1 MSKNKLLF
9 DPKKHDPLKFNHL
22 NKKKSNDG
30 YSLSTTSS
38 TIDDSRDHYK
48 DKEKQRRKRRDA
60 RSQSSHDSKSS
71 NNSNSKKSKDEPTSA
86 FLVQLKRA
94 YRDIMDTENKL
105 IDERRLATT
114 SSKVSLFGQKSNDDL
129 NWIRLVNKHKAFVHI
144 FTLFL
149 LTPS

>member
-22 NKKKSNDG
+22 NKKKSTDG

-38 TIDDSRDHYK
+38 TLDDSFSRDHYK
-48 DKEKQRRKRRDA
+48 DKEKQRKKRRDA
-60 RSQSSHDSKSS
+60 RSQSSHESKSS

-105 IDERRLATT
+105 IDERRLAIT
-114 SSKVSLFGQKSNDDL
+114 SSSKISLFGQKSNDDL
-129 NWIRLVNKHKAFVHI
+129 NWIRLVNKHKA
-144 FTLFL
+144 
-149 LTPS
+149 